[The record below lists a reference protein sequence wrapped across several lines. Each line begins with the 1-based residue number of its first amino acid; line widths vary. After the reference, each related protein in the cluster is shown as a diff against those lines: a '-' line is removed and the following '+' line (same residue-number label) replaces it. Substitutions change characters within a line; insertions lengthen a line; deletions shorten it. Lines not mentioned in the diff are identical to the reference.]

1 MITEKQK
8 QVLEM
13 QDKAEDIEQE
23 LFRTE
28 KSLSYA
34 EVAHIVQY
42 VFKLESDQVRDA
54 IQALADFRRKE
65 PTDSRLNNSCSWVNC
80 FDEASNILHCME
92 TVGLTV

>member
-65 PTDSRLNNSCSWVNC
+65 PTDSRLINQTRRTENVYRIKRIKFNSR
-80 FDEASNILHCME
+80 FP
-92 TVGLTV
+92 G